1 MTEPNK
7 LDEIIVAVQV
17 FASAKK
23 EKLIQKDRH
32 KFEIFVKEPAQNN
45 LANRRVAQIL
55 AEKYGVYARDVQL
68 ISGHRSPKKKF
79 RIML

>member
-1 MTEPNK
+1 MTELNN
-7 LDEIIVAVQV
+7 LDEIIVATQV

-23 EKLIQKDRH
+23 EKLIQKDAH
-32 KFEIFVKEPAQNN
+32 KFEVFVREPAQNN
-45 LANRRVAQIL
+45 MANRRVAQIL
-55 AEKYGVYARDVQL
+55 AEKYGVSARAVQL